1 MKVRQK
7 GKYTIFDNL
16 WIDNTKLRVHIIS
29 LKLTQTSWIFF
40 PLKKLGSILEGMTPL
55 FVVLSNPMTNLL
67 LFVQK
72 YSIVIGRRSRG

>member
-40 PLKKLGSILEGMTPL
+40 PLKKLHRILEGMTPL